1 MPPLAIVT
9 GDLPTVPIIYRG
21 CARAVVESGANRY
34 FFFID
39 SNTDL
44 AYAKSADSGRTFGT
58 PVVIHAGT
66 YEKFAVWFDKW
77 TPGDSGAVAH
87 IWAIENGIDD
97 VNYFSLDVS
106 TDTLGNGGAPVVVFA
121 GTTVATTSGNMEI
134 SGAKS
139 RGGNLYVAFDIDAGA
154 ETGFYRSIDAGAT
167 WAARTDC
174 NEATSDF
181 YLLFPGNDADSQDMY
196 LVYWDRSADEISLK
210 VHDDSAN
217 SWGETSVATGM
228 ADVSTSLIQPQFS
241 GAVRLS
247 DGHLLIAAWNSRDVA
262 TADLLTWDINGAA
275 SITAKANVITDI
287 DDCQCVILTLGPT
300 ETVHATYIG
309 KSDGTETVSTAVK
322 IYRKSSSDGMATW
335 DAEYGVFTDR
345 FIESPWLAGPVRCE
359 TVWPY
364 TAFLADTFF
373 TTTDLILGAWLPVSP
388 HPQAAIGI

>member
-1 MPPLAIVT
+1 MPPLAIVAALAST
-9 GDLPTVPIIYRG
+9 SVYYRG
-21 CARAVVESGANRY
+21 CARTVVESGANRY
-34 FFFID
+34 VFFID

-44 AYAKSADSGRTFGT
+44 VYAKSTDRGRTFAT

-66 YEKFAVWFDKW
+66 YEKFAVWSDKW
-77 TPGDSGAVAH
+77 TPGDSGTTVH
-87 IWAIENGIDD
+87 IWGIESGIHD

-106 TDTLGNGGAPVVVFA
+106 TDTLGNGGAPIVVLA
-121 GTTVATTSGNMEI
+121 GTSVVTTSGNMEI

-139 RGGNLYVAFDIDAGA
+139 RGGNLYVAFDIDGGT
-154 ETGFYRSIDAGAT
+154 ETGFYRSTDAGAT

-181 YLLFPGNDADSQDMY
+181 YLLFPGNDADNQDMY

-217 SWGETSVATGM
+217 SWGETSIATGM
-228 ADVSTSLIQPQFS
+228 ADVATNAVQPQFS

-247 DGHLLIAAWNSRDVA
+247 DGHLLIAAWNSRDVG

-275 SITAKANVITDI
+275 SITAKANIITNI
-287 DDCQCVILTLGPT
+287 DDCQCVNLALGPT

-322 IYRKSSSDGMATW
+322 IYRKSSIDGMATW
-335 DAEYGVFTDR
+335 GAEYGVYTDKL
-345 FIESPWLAGPVRCE
+345 IESPWLAGPVRCE

-364 TAFLADTFF
+364 TVFLADAFVPSA
-373 TTTDLILGAWLPVSP
+373 DMILGAWLPVSP